1 MEEAVDQPLHRF
13 KAELFKT
20 LGSPLRIKIL
30 ELLRDGDITV
40 ADMLQRLEVEPST
53 ASQQLAVLRAHG
65 IVEGQREGTTV
76 RYRLRDPLVIEL
88 LDVARRLFNN
98 RVLDLQQLLAAQ
110 ERVELGG
117 TRQRRGRER
126 PVGASS

>member
-1 MEEAVDQPLHRF
+1 MDQPLHRF

-110 ERVELGG
+110 ERIELGG

>member
-1 MEEAVDQPLHRF
+1 MDQPLHRF

-20 LGSPLRIKIL
+20 LGNPLRIKIL

-117 TRQRRGRER
+117 TRRRRGRER
-126 PVGASS
+126 AVGASS

>member
-1 MEEAVDQPLHRF
+1 VDQPLHRF

>member
-1 MEEAVDQPLHRF
+1 MDQPLHRF

>member
-1 MEEAVDQPLHRF
+1 VDQPLHRF

-117 TRQRRGRER
+117 ARRRRGRER

>member
-1 MEEAVDQPLHRF
+1 MDQPLHRF

-117 TRQRRGRER
+117 TRQRRGRGR